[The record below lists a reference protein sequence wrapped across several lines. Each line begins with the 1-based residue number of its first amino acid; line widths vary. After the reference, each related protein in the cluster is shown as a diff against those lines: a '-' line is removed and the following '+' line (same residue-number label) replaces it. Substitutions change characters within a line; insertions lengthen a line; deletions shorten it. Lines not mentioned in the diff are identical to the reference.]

1 MVVTS
6 YHNTAASNM
15 LTDAMTGFEMNEGM
29 LDDNTGTFGL
39 GYDGARAKRKMVEG
53 GGGKSRTGRSNTGRS
68 AKASKSAKSK
78 KKSHRRTTARM
89 MTTVAT
95 MATRTTTMAVFTQ
108 ACLSEA
114 LRRRTTVPHH
124 RITPPHL
131 HRNRL
136 SPRPV
141 AFSRHHSIVTSRA
154 GLD

>member
-78 KKSHRRTTARM
+78 KKESSSDDSSNDDDSGDDDNEDDNDGSVHSSVSERSVKTKDNSSSSSHY
-89 MTTVAT
+89 
-95 MATRTTTMAVFTQ
+95 
-108 ACLSEA
+108 S
-114 LRRRTTVPHH
+114 PPP
-124 RITPPHL
+124 TPK
-131 HRNRL
+131 
-136 SPRPV
+136 
-141 AFSRHHSIVTSRA
+141 
-154 GLD
+154 